1 MGTPTT
7 AAVFPAPVHTRAP
20 SLEGR
25 VWRETTRRL
34 GPHTQDR
41 SPRPPTGRLSSP
53 GEALQLVCSKLPTTS
68 VLLTIAPHPAGL
80 GTHTCCCPDR
90 GGRRDQQTPRVSR
103 DSGLRITMGMPT
115 GTQCPGS
122 VHGACV
128 DLPHPVRLP
137 LSSALLPERTLSVAG
152 TRPPA
157 PAAVTAHAPAV
168 LAQPAA
174 CPASWVRSRG
184 PPGAPSAVRSH
195 REAPMG
201 GRGPRPDVTPETR
214 TTSENARL
222 VSPRTL
228 PRGHRQQRRRYGTR
242 APVPVG
248 RRGQTSRTGTA
259 HSTGL
264 REVRLDTAP
273 WPSSPGRCVSG
284 LLPHRTQTLPGLM
297 LRERIRDRR
306 RPLPP
311 SRSFSVGSCRQRM
324 IVSHSD
330 PRPPAPCQRR
340 VDSATKGRDL
350 EPPTLRAT
358 SYLQWWLSPRISR
371 APVTEKARSSTPRK
385 TKLLPKTQ
393 SRATE
398 GRTPTPASST
408 AWGNVNGTHSEGR
421 ARRLRD
427 RDFRQTQG
435 S

>member
-1 MGTPTT
+1 MINRRPVCPETPASASLWECPRGRSAQALYTGLVWT
-7 AAVFPAPVHTRAP
+7 CHIPSGSRSPPLCSQNAHSPLPAP
-20 SLEGR
+20 G
-25 VWRETTRRL
+25 
-34 GPHTQDR
+34 
-41 SPRPPTGRLSSP
+41 
-53 GEALQLVCSKLPTTS
+53 LQLPPRSQPMHLPF
-68 VLLTIAPHPAGL
+68 
-80 GTHTCCCPDR
+80 
-90 GGRRDQQTPRVSR
+90 
-103 DSGLRITMGMPT
+103 
-115 GTQCPGS
+115 
-122 VHGACV
+122 
-128 DLPHPVRLP
+128 LP
-137 LSSALLPERTLSVAG
+137 S
-152 TRPPA
+152 
-157 PAAVTAHAPAV
+157 
-168 LAQPAA
+168 PAA
-174 CPASWVRSRG
+174 CPASWVHSRG
-184 PPGAPSAVRSH
+184 PPGTPSAVRSH

-201 GRGPRPDVTPETR
+201 GRGPRPDVTPETQ

-264 REVRLDTAP
+264 REVRLDRAP

-284 LLPHRTQTLPGLM
+284 LLPHRTRTLPGLM

-427 RDFRQTQG
+427 RDFQQTQG